1 MQRETVLQTSRSLFL
16 LALVGLTLLSAAA
29 GPARAQDVPETG
41 GRVFG
46 LVGGVFGDGDTTVLT
61 SGGAGI
67 RITPRLGLDL
77 EVLYAPDLGLPT
89 DLLVIQTFGVAFA
102 PIEREERSRLVAF
115 LTKMTVE
122 FPVANGRV
130 WPYLT
135 GGGGVG
141 SLRQTVT
148 FRNLPLPLAEGLGPQ
163 IFPGPEIDITATDL
177 ALTFGGG
184 VDVRLWNGLAVGGAV
199 SYLRLFDDT
208 DAFDFAFVTSRISY
222 RF

>member
-1 MQRETVLQTSRSLFL
+1 MRATAKAQPNIALIKYWGKRDVDKNLPAVSSLS
-16 LALVGLTLLSAAA
+16 VTL
-29 GPARAQDVPETG
+29 
-41 GRVFG
+41 
-46 LVGGVFGDGDTTVLT
+46 DTLW
-61 SGGAGI
+61 
-67 RITPRLGLDL
+67 
-77 EVLYAPDLGLPT
+77 
-89 DLLVIQTFGVAFA
+89 
-102 PIEREERSRLVAF
+102 
-115 LTKMTVE
+115 TKMTVE

>member
-1 MQRETVLQTSRSLFL
+1 MFIRVLC
-16 LALVGLTLLSAAA
+16 LTLVVVLGGVAAA
-29 GPARAQDVPETG
+29 GAQEIPETG

-46 LVGGVFGDGDTTVLT
+46 LFGGVFGDGDTKILT
-61 SGGAGI
+61 SGGAGL
-67 RITPRLGLDL
+67 RITRQLGLDF
-77 EVLYAPDLGLPT
+77 EVLYAQDLGLPT
-89 DLLVIQTFGVAFA
+89 DVDFVIQTLFA
-102 PIEREERSRLVAF
+102 PVERLERSSLVVF

-148 FRNLPLPLAEGLGPQ
+148 FRNLPLPLAQALGVQ
-163 IFPGPEIDITATDL
+163 IFPPPEFDTTATDL
-177 ALTFGGG
+177 ALTIGGG
-184 VDVRLWNGLAVGGAV
+184 IDVRLWKGFAVGGDV
-199 SYLRLFDDT
+199 RYLRLLDNT
-208 DAFDFAFVTSRISY
+208 EGFDFAFVTSRISY

>member
-1 MQRETVLQTSRSLFL
+1 M
-16 LALVGLTLLSAAA
+16 
-29 GPARAQDVPETG
+29 
-41 GRVFG
+41 
-46 LVGGVFGDGDTTVLT
+46 FGDGDPTILT

-67 RITPRLGLDL
+67 RVTSLLGLDF
-77 EVLYAPDLGLPT
+77 EVLWAPDLGVPT
-89 DLLVIQTFGVAFA
+89 DVVVIQTFGAAFA
-102 PIEREERSRLVAF
+102 PVEREERSRLVAF

-122 FPVANGRV
+122 LPLANGRV

-148 FRNLPLPLAEGLGPQ
+148 FRNLPLPLLGPQ

-177 ALTFGGG
+177 ALTIGGG
-184 VDVRLWNGLAVGGAV
+184 LDVRLWKGLAVGGDV
-199 SYLRLFDDT
+199 RYLRLFDNT
-208 DAFDFAFVTSRISY
+208 EGFDFAFVTSRISY

>member
-1 MQRETVLQTSRSLFL
+1 MVKVPLHSTGALSLPAL
-16 LALVGLTLLSAAA
+16 LALTLLIA
-29 GPARAQDVPETG
+29 PARPTRAQEVPQTG

-46 LVGGVFGDGDTTVLT
+46 LVGGVFGDGDPTILT

-67 RITPRLGLDL
+67 RVTSLLGLDF
-77 EVLYAPDLGLPT
+77 EVLWAPDLGVPT
-89 DLLVIQTFGVAFA
+89 DVVVIQTFGAAFA
-102 PIEREERSRLVAF
+102 PVEREERSRLVAF

-122 FPVANGRV
+122 LPLANGRV

-148 FRNLPLPLAEGLGPQ
+148 FRNLPLPLLGPQ

-177 ALTFGGG
+177 ALTIGGG
-184 VDVRLWNGLAVGGAV
+184 LDVRLWKGLAVGGDV
-199 SYLRLFDDT
+199 RYLRLFDNT
-208 DAFDFAFVTSRISY
+208 EGFDFAFVTSRISY

>member
-1 MQRETVLQTSRSLFL
+1 M
-16 LALVGLTLLSAAA
+16 SAAA
-29 GPARAQDVPETG
+29 GPARAQEIPDTG

-61 SGGAGI
+61 SAGAGL
-67 RITPRLGLDL
+67 RITRHLGLDL
-77 EVLYAPDLGLPT
+77 EVLYAPDLGLPNAL
-89 DLLVIQTFGVAFA
+89 DFVIQTVGAEFA
-102 PIEREERSRLVAF
+102 PVERVERSRMVSF

-141 SLRQTVT
+141 SLRQSVA
-148 FRNLPLPLAEGLGPQ
+148 FRNVPLPLRLN
-163 IFPGPEIDITATDL
+163 IFPGPEIVTSATDL
-177 ALTFGGG
+177 ALTVGGG
-184 VDVRLWNGLAVGGAV
+184 VDVRLWRGFAVGTDIR
-199 SYLRLFDDT
+199 YLRLLDDT
-208 DAFDFAFVTSRISY
+208 GFDFAFVTSRVSY

>member
-1 MQRETVLQTSRSLFL
+1 MAIPACRALSLAAL
-16 LALVGLTLLSAAA
+16 LAVTLLVAPAR
-29 GPARAQDVPETG
+29 PARAQEVPETG

-46 LVGGVFGDGDTTVLT
+46 LVGGVFGDGDTTILT

-67 RITPRLGLDL
+67 RITSRLGLDF
-77 EVLYAPDLGLPT
+77 EVLYVPDLGLPT
-89 DLLVIQTFGVAFA
+89 DVVVIQTFGAAFA
-102 PIEREERSRLVAF
+102 PVEREDRSRLVAF

-122 FPVANGRV
+122 FPLANGRV

-148 FRNLPLPLAEGLGPQ
+148 FRNLPLPLAETLEPQ

-177 ALTFGGG
+177 TLTIGGG
-184 VDVRLWNGLAVGGAV
+184 LDVRLWKGLAVGGDDV
-199 SYLRLFDDT
+199 RYLRLLDDT
-208 DAFDFAFVTSRISY
+208 EGFDFAFATSRISY

>member
-1 MQRETVLQTSRSLFL
+1 MTMQAIRTL
-16 LALVGLTLLSAAA
+16 LLPFVVAIALLSAAA
-29 GPARAQDVPETG
+29 RPARAQDVPKTG

-61 SGGAGI
+61 SVGAGI
-67 RITPRLGLDL
+67 RIAPRLGLDVD
-77 EVLYAPDLGLPT
+77 VLYVPDLGLPT
-89 DLLVIQTFGVAFA
+89 DLIVIQTFGAAFA
-102 PIEREERSRLVAF
+102 PVEREERSRLVAF

-141 SLRQTVT
+141 SLRQTIT
-148 FRNLPLPLAEGLGPQ
+148 FRNMPLPLAEALGVQ
-163 IFPGPEIDITATDL
+163 IFPPPELDRTATDL
-177 ALTFGGG
+177 ALTIGGG
-184 VDVRLWNGLAVGGAV
+184 VDVRLWKGFAVGGDIR
-199 SYLRLFDDT
+199 YLRLSDDT
-208 DAFDFAFVTSRISY
+208 EGVDFAFVTSRISY